1 MAGES
6 ENIFRFILENIL
18 CLEDSSRVTIEL
30 INIIEGLEWQ
40 IPDNSDEVIFL
51 SKNFSSEGSS
61 ITSPDFRKVYTGAVR
76 RKIPIMHLINKADD
90 ISGAFSLKTISRIWK
105 ISIKEHLEDI
115 RLIPFEEEEYR
126 AKFLE
131 IEFETGIF
139 RVRSVHQ
146 LFPTENYYE
155 SNVQIAKQYAKAY
168 ERFKELVPFITDR
181 IIDLLSTDNIA
192 PTYEA
197 WEQDPVKY
205 DLPNVD
211 TANITL
217 ARKLAEELPWGDLDI
232 LVRDI
237 RAIMAEVNWDQNTDI
252 LTKERYK
259 EFMKFAKKIRRVR
272 RKDPPE
278 DYSLFVEYLD
288 QWY

>member
-1 MAGES
+1 MASES
-6 ENIFRFILENIL
+6 ENNFRFILENIL
-18 CLEDSSRVTIEL
+18 CIEDSSRVTIEL

-40 IPDNSDEVIFL
+40 IPDRNDEVIFL
-51 SKNFSSEGSS
+51 SKNFRSEGSKL
-61 ITSPDFRKVYTGAVR
+61 TSPDFRKVYTGAVR
-76 RKIPIMHLINKADD
+76 RKVPVMHLLNKEDD
-90 ISGAFSLKTISRIWK
+90 ISGAFSLKAISRIWK

-131 IEFETGIF
+131 LEFQTGIF
-139 RVRSVHQ
+139 RVRSIHQ

-232 LVRDI
+232 LVKDI
-237 RAIMAEVNWDQNTDI
+237 RGIMSETDWELNTDSQ
-252 LTKERYK
+252 TKDRYK
-259 EFMKFAKKIRRVR
+259 EFLKFTKKIRRVK
-272 RKDPPE
+272 RKEPPE